1 MAMIRCPICGE
12 KYSDTY
18 KDCPFC
24 EEEEAL
30 RDGEEIRRKPHR
42 ARRGSRSRQFSIVT
56 PMLII
61 LIIIMAA
68 LLVYLLYGDKLGGK
82 EGEKEPENTPPA
94 QEEVIPGTEDPS
106 AGEEVTMPEDEPGVD
121 EPSEMDFEAAMA
133 LPDGLSLSTT
143 DFSLRETGETHTIH
157 VSGGSGTYSWISQD
171 DGVASV
177 NAEGKVTAISNGTIN
192 VVATDGTN
200 KGVCIVRVKISG
212 GSSTGSTGSTGN
224 AGSTGSTGAS
234 LKAGEASVINGGNG
248 VRVRSGPGTTYDIL
262 ATVPNGAKLQ
272 IVESASDGWYKIQF
286 ADVGGI
292 MKDGYM
298 KGEFLKN
305 S

>member
-30 RDGEEIRRKPHR
+30 LDGEEIRRKPHR

-82 EGEKEPENTPPA
+82 ENEKEPENTPPA
-94 QEEVIPGTEDPS
+94 QEEVMPGTEDPS
-106 AGEEVTMPEDEPGVD
+106 AGEVTMPEDETGTD
-121 EPSEMDFEAAMA
+121 EPSVMDFETVMA

-157 VSGGSGTYSWISQD
+157 VSGGSGTYSWVSQD

-212 GSSTGSTGSTGN
+212 GSSSTGSTGSTGN
-224 AGSTGSTGAS
+224 TGSTGSTSTA
-234 LKAGEASVINGGNG
+234 LKAGSASVINGGNG

-262 ATVPNGAKLQ
+262 ATVPNGAKIQ

-298 KGEFLKN
+298 MGDYLKN

>member
-18 KDCPFC
+18 KECPFC

-30 RDGEEIRRKPHR
+30 RDGEEIRRSP
-42 ARRGSRSRQFSIVT
+42 RRRGGSRSRQFSIVT

-68 LLVYLLYGDKLGGK
+68 LLIYLLRGDKLGGSK
-82 EGEKEPENTPPA
+82 DSDKDPENTPPA

-106 AGEEVTMPEDEPGVD
+106 TGGEVTMPEDETGT
-121 EPSEMDFEAAMA
+121 EAPSAMDFEEVMA
-133 LPDGLSLSTT
+133 LPDGLTLSTT
-143 DFSLRETGETHTIH
+143 DFSLRETGESHTIH
-157 VSGGSGTYSWISQD
+157 ASGGSGTYSWVSQD
-171 DGVASV
+171 AGVASV
-177 NAEGKVTAISNGTIN
+177 GADGKVTAISNGTIN
-192 VVATDGTN
+192 VVATDGTH

-212 GSSTGSTGSTGN
+212 SSSTGSTGSTG
-224 AGSTGSTGAS
+224 GTTSSGT
-234 LKAGEASVINGGNG
+234 LKAGDATVVNGGNG

-262 ATVPNGAKLQ
+262 ATVPNGAKIQ
-272 IVESASDGWYKIQF
+272 VVEKAGVDDWYKIQF
-286 ADVGGI
+286 ADVGGVT
-292 MKDGYM
+292 KDGYM
-298 KGEFLKN
+298 KAEFLKN